1 MEALD
6 FENFKEIL
14 DLENFFGVGKLRKFL
29 LGLDLVTTEVEL

>member
-14 DLENFFGVGKLRKFL
+14 DLENFWVVKLRKFHEGA
-29 LGLDLVTTEVEL
+29 GLEKFYN